1 MIYIVGNT
9 GCYNSYGMAIVLG
22 LICRLES
29 LELDACFELEEAIDE
44 LWRLWGSRF
53 SVWEKIKTDFS
64 ENAQKLEK
72 CRKVSEM
79 YVIDLYSDFVKS
91 FHIQRGQNGHL
102 INDWNRGRGK
112 ICLKAYNH
120 HCP

>member
-1 MIYIVGNT
+1 MNFKLLG
-9 GCYNSYGMAIVLG
+9 VLG
-22 LICRLES
+22 FQ
-29 LELDACFELEEAIDE
+29 FERKEN
-44 LWRLWGSRF
+44 RF
-53 SVWEKIKTDFS
+53 FT
-64 ENAQKLEK
+64 ENPQKLEK

-79 YVIDLYSDFVKS
+79 CVIDLHSEFVKS

-102 INDWNRGRGK
+102 INDRNRGREK